1 MFNEQM
7 KIKGLQGMYKIGDII
22 EINSRK
28 WVVTAF
34 THPPTI
40 YELEPLE
47 NVLAKNTYIEIDG
60 EHILIADYIKESS
73 EVSFNND

>member
-40 YELEPLE
+40 YKLEPLE
-47 NVLAKNTYIEIDG
+47 NVIAKKY
-60 EHILIADYIKESS
+60 YY
-73 EVSFNND
+73 